1 MSAGAAI
8 GDRYDRAWVEV
19 YGDMQEL
26 GPAHRHLR
34 RRLAATL
41 GELSYETA
49 LDVGCGAGHNIPLL
63 LPGGRAV
70 EVTGIDV
77 SGEALKRA
85 AERYPGARFVKADI
99 EKEPLPGTWD
109 LVLCALLLEHL
120 HDDAAALRHLRAMT
134 GRHLVV
140 STIAGDFA
148 DYERWERQ
156 VGHVRNYRRGELEE
170 RLRAAGFSGI
180 ETTYWGFPFYSP
192 VARTIQNAIP
202 ARARYGGAMTLAA
215 RAAYLL
221 YWLNSSRRGDLLI
234 ARARA

>member
-1 MSAGAAI
+1 MSAGPAAA
-8 GDRYDRAWVEV
+8 DRYDRAWVEV
-19 YGDMQEL
+19 YGDMQDI

-34 RRLAATL
+34 HRLAAIL

-63 LPGGRAV
+63 MPGGRAV
-70 EVTGIDV
+70 EVTGVDV
-77 SGEALKRA
+77 SGEALRRS
-85 AERYPGARFVKADI
+85 AERNPAARFVKADI
-99 EKEPLPGTWD
+99 EKGPLPGTWH
-109 LVLCALLLEHL
+109 LVLCALLLEHVD
-120 HDDAAALRHLRAMT
+120 DDAAALRHLRAMT

-140 STIAGDFA
+140 ATIAGDFA
-148 DYERWERQ
+148 SYERWERQ
-156 VGHVRNYRRGELEE
+156 VGHVRNYRPGELEE
-170 RLRAAGFSGI
+170 RLRVAGFSGI

-202 ARARYGGAMTLAA
+202 ARARYGGATTLAA

-234 ARARA
+234 ARACV

>member
-1 MSAGAAI
+1 VSAGPAAA
-8 GDRYDRAWVEV
+8 DRYDRAWVEV
-19 YGDMQEL
+19 YGDMQDI

-34 RRLAATL
+34 RRLAAIL

-63 LPGGRAV
+63 MPGGRAV
-70 EVTGIDV
+70 EVTGVDV
-77 SGEALKRA
+77 SGEALRRA
-85 AERYPGARFVKADI
+85 AERNPAARFVKADI
-99 EKEPLPGTWD
+99 GKGPLPGTWH
-109 LVLCALLLEHL
+109 LVLCALLLEHVD
-120 HDDAAALRHLRAMT
+120 DDAAALRHLRAMT

-140 STIAGDFA
+140 ATIAGDFA
-148 DYERWERQ
+148 NYERWERQ
-156 VGHVRNYRRGELEE
+156 VGHVRNYRPGELEE
-170 RLRAAGFSGI
+170 RLRVAGFSGI

-202 ARARYGGAMTLAA
+202 ARARYGGATTLAA

-234 ARARA
+234 ARACV